1 MFQRK
6 LRPERVKAMKFLHLG
21 CLATLFAFALLLAP
35 LGYAQ
40 TSTPKTEKKSAASPD
55 ADTQK
60 KNIQEY
66 ISLLRSNV
74 RQEKAEIMGSMMAL
88 SAADAAKFWPIYSA
102 YDADLT
108 KLNDQRIQNIK
119 EYASTYTQM
128 TDEKADELIQK
139 SLGYQKQRGE
149 LLASTYE
156 KVKQA
161 CGGVTAARFAQIE
174 HQLLLIIDL
183 QIASS
188 LPIVGES

>member
-1 MFQRK
+1 
-6 LRPERVKAMKFLHLG
+6 MKFLHRG
-21 CLATLFAFALLLAP
+21 CLATLFAFALMLAP
-35 LGYAQ
+35 LEYAQ

>member
-1 MFQRK
+1 
-6 LRPERVKAMKFLHLG
+6 MKFLHRG
-21 CLATLFAFALLLAP
+21 SLATLFAFALLLAP

-74 RQEKAEIMGSMMAL
+74 RQEKAEIMGSIMAL

-108 KLNDQRIQNIK
+108 KLND
-119 EYASTYTQM
+119 
-128 TDEKADELIQK
+128 
-139 SLGYQKQRGE
+139 
-149 LLASTYE
+149 
-156 KVKQA
+156 
-161 CGGVTAARFAQIE
+161 
-174 HQLLLIIDL
+174 
-183 QIASS
+183 
-188 LPIVGES
+188 

>member
-1 MFQRK
+1 
-6 LRPERVKAMKFLHLG
+6 MKFLHRG
-21 CLATLFAFALLLAP
+21 CLATLFAFALLAP